1 MILSGLNNI
10 INSILEYLNILF
22 SSLIIY
28 SILTFGNFKNSP
40 FIGLLWLARVS
51 LREFSLLSK
60 YISKRYIHEWIKSNG
75 FGYYRDCCRIDAII
89 VTFILEN

>member
-28 SILTFGNFKNSP
+28 SILTFGNIKNSP
-40 FIGLLWLARVS
+40 FIGLL
-51 LREFSLLSK
+51 
-60 YISKRYIHEWIKSNG
+60 
-75 FGYYRDCCRIDAII
+75 
-89 VTFILEN
+89 